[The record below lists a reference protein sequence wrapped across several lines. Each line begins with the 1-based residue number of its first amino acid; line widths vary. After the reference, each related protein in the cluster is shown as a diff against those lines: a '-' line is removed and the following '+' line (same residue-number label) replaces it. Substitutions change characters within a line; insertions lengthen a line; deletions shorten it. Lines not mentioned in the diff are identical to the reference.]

1 MYNKNRLKEFISYL
15 KYSKN
20 YSENTVESYNK
31 DISEFFSFCEEN
43 GIDEFYDINAVRY
56 FISYL
61 SIKGDRGTSINRKIS
76 AIRGFFRYLYRN
88 GYVDKDI
95 SRLIKSVKEEK
106 KVPSFLSKEEMRKL
120 LDGIPYEGDMGI
132 RDRAIIE
139 LMYSTGIRASE
150 LINITFDDID
160 MKERILKVKGKG
172 NKERIVPF
180 GEHAHNAI
188 EEYLKIRGKYAKIG
202 EKSLFIGKRGKRLN
216 RRTLYNIIHKYLS
229 LVSSVP
235 TMSPHTLR
243 HTFAT
248 HLLEGGADIR
258 FVQELLGHS
267 KPSTTQKYTH
277 IDIEYLKNVYKSS
290 HPHGKKE

>member
-1 MYNKNRLKEFISYL
+1 MDNKNRLKEFISYL

-20 YSENTVESYNK
+20 YSENTVESYNR

-43 GIDEFYDINAVRY
+43 GVEEFYDINVVRY

-61 SIKGDRGTSINRKIS
+61 SIKGDKGTSINRKIS

-120 LDGIPYEGDMGI
+120 LDEISYEGDMGI
-132 RDRAIIE
+132 RDKAIIE

-160 MKERILKVKGKG
+160 MKEKILRVKGKG
-172 NKERIVPF
+172 NKERMVPF
-180 GEHAHNAI
+180 GKHACDAM
-188 EEYLKIRGKYAKIG
+188 EEYLKIRGKYARVG
-202 EKSLFIGKRGKRLN
+202 EKSLFVGKRGGKLN